1 MIEDISK
8 SIKADLYE
16 RVSSPLFGAF
26 SFSWVLWNWKFL
38 LVLIS
43 GMKASEK
50 INYIDG
56 TLYYGW
62 LQPMFFLFLAPLI
75 SAAIFIYLY
84 PIPAKYVFK
93 YTKKEQKKLKKIKVE
108 VEDDTPLSQA
118 EHNKLRQKITS
129 LESSYYAELSNKDSE
144 IERLRALIESSNTGK
159 VVNVSPKP
167 QVTQPSKVFPLSDTD
182 QPVITQV
189 KVGEEV
195 YNLGSDYE
203 KSRPGEVNVMKLR
216 NTFNF
221 QDKIDV
227 SFKTDKPLI
236 DGQYFHIFDGHSQ
249 QKTTEQEFQLHK
261 TDYEQKSAFVVV
273 SQPNP
278 SRKGQDMVISNKV
291 QFAY

>member
-56 TLYYGW
+56 TLYLGW
-62 LQPMFFLFLAPLI
+62 LQSMFFLFLAPLI

-93 YTKKEQKKLKKIKVE
+93 YTKEEQKKLKEIKVE

-118 EHNKLRQKITS
+118 EYNNLRQKITS

-144 IERLRALIESSNTGK
+144 IERLRALIESANTGK
-159 VVNVSPKP
+159 VVDVSPKP

-195 YNLGSDYE
+195 YNLGSDYK
-203 KSRPGEVNVMKLR
+203 KSRPGEANVMKLR
-216 NTFNF
+216 SAFNF

-236 DGQYFHIFDGHSQ
+236 DGQYFKIFDGHSQ